1 MLIDI
6 TFAILLIIGFTK
18 GYKKGLIKSL
28 FNTIGFMVGITAAL
42 KLSATVSTHLSSAS
56 RISEKWIPFLSFII
70 VFCAVVFAVRL
81 LSRLFEKTSEMLMLG
96 WLNRMG
102 GVLLYIFL
110 YCLLFS
116 VVLFYIKQL
125 GIISKQTIDNSVFY
139 PYLSPLAP
147 DVINAIGKIVPFFK
161 DLFAQ
166 LNHYFDQVSNKI

>member
-6 TFAILLIIGFTK
+6 TFAILLIVGFTK

-28 FNTIGFMVGITAAL
+28 FNTIGFMIGIAAAI
-42 KLSATVSTHLSSAS
+42 KLSAVAATYLSSS
-56 RISEKWIPFLSFII
+56 SHISEKWIPFLSFVI

-81 LSRLFEKTSEMLMLG
+81 LSKLFEKTSEMLMLG

-110 YCLLFS
+110 YCLIFS
-116 VVLFYIKQL
+116 VALFYSKQL
-125 GIISKQTIDNSVFY
+125 GIISKQTIDKSIFY

-147 DVINAIGKIVPFFK
+147 DIINAIGKIIPFFK

-166 LNHYFDQVSNKI
+166 LNAYFDQVSKKI